1 MIPVTD
7 CSKSTAEMSEDDRL
21 VCEAT
26 ARFEDFV
33 LQFLDKVF
41 VWIDSTS
48 VESVR
53 LENNTNGNGKS
64 RSEVMAESALS
75 RVFSSLLR
83 QSSHSIFCSALNK
96 VRSFVMEHVLEIQV
110 AGQLV
115 AVICKVFSS
124 VNSHETMKA
133 LFPFLSEKVI
143 EIIGDGDDVLKAE
156 NLDSQLLYPLCLINR
171 LIFTTGDA
179 LLPYMDT
186 LTKLVDKVIEL
197 KAREGN
203 ILGCYALNS
212 VLQSLSNVIAI
223 NVDRDLDNPD
233 YPYIKD
239 WGETVKISSTKI
251 KWFVPGEVE
260 LAALQKVFER
270 YFMPAVS
277 KIENFIKTENSL
289 TRYVKLRVDL

>member
-7 CSKSTAEMSEDDRL
+7 CSKSTAEMSEDERL
-21 VCEAT
+21 VCEET

-33 LQFLDKVF
+33 LQFMDKVF
-41 VWIDSTS
+41 VWINSTS

-64 RSEVMAESALS
+64 RSEAIAESALS

-83 QSSHSIFCSALNK
+83 QSSRAIFCSALNK
-96 VRSFVMEHVLEIQV
+96 LRSFVMEHVLEIQV

-133 LFPFLSEKVI
+133 LFPFLSEKVLDT
-143 EIIGDGDDVLKAE
+143 IGEGDEVLKAE
-156 NLDSQLLYPLCLINR
+156 NLDNQLLYPLCLINR
-171 LIFTTGDA
+171 LVFTPGDA
-179 LLPYMDT
+179 LMPYMDT
-186 LTKLVDKVIEL
+186 LTKLIDKVIQL

-203 ILGCYALNS
+203 ILGCYTLNS
-212 VLQSLSNVIAI
+212 LLQSLSNVIAI

-239 WGETVKISSTKI
+239 WGETVKITSTKI
-251 KWFVPGEVE
+251 KWFVPGDNEFTV
-260 LAALQKVFER
+260 LQKIFTR
-270 YFMPAVS
+270 YFVPAIS

-289 TRYVKLRVDL
+289 SRFVNVYT